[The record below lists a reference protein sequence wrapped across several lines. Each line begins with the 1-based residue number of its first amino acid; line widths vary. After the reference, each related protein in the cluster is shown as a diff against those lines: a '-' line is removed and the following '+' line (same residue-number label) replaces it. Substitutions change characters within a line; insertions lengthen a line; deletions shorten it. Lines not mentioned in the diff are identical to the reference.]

1 MRISAF
7 CLRKVGEPKN
17 QRGMT
22 LLELIVVLFIAAIV
36 TGVALPYTVT
46 SIHTNQV
53 HAATSAIQDALNSLS
68 LRAYSEGRTLVLN
81 AKTIPDLVPG
91 VPTDWRLE
99 VPKPI
104 VFDLNGLCAPG
115 KVVLHTDSKNATTWV
130 ITPPACRFAP
140 SQ

>member
-7 CLRKVGEPKN
+7 CPPKVVEPQN

-22 LLELIVVLFIAAIV
+22 LLELIVVLFIAALI
-36 TGVALPYTVT
+36 TGVALPYTLT
-46 SIHTNQV
+46 AIHTNQV

-68 LRAYSEGRTLVLN
+68 LRAYSEGRALVLSP
-81 AKTIPDLVPG
+81 KTVPDLVPG
-91 VPTDWRLE
+91 VPSGWRLE

-104 VFDLNGLCAPG
+104 VFDLNGRCAPG
-115 KVVLHTDSKNATTWV
+115 KVVLHTDNNNATTWA

-140 SQ
+140 S